1 MKTRCFLLYLSLHLL
16 VCCPIMGQV
25 GNVMTVKGLISASEM
40 GVTLTHEHILV
51 DFIGAA
57 HFDTSRYIKSEV
69 IEKALPFLT
78 KIKEQGVKTFIEC
91 TPEFL
96 GRDPIILKQLS
107 QETGLH
113 ILTNTGFYGA
123 NNNKFIPAEMLSKSA
138 EELSRIWIHEFKNGI
153 HNTSVKPGFI
163 KIGVDGDSLSEFHT
177 QLIKAAALT
186 HLETGLVIA
195 SHTGPYIPAFQ
206 QIEILEK
213 NNVSPQAF
221 IWVHAH
227 NEKNLSALTE
237 AAEKGA
243 WISLDYLNENNVERI
258 IDIIQH
264 LKKAGHLSNVLLSHD
279 AGWFDPAKPNGGEFR
294 GFNVLMD
301 KLIPALIKND
311 FSKEEIELLLI
322 KSPANAFE
330 IKVRKI
336 EP

>member
-1 MKTRCFLLYLSLHLL
+1 MKANCFLFSLSVYLL
-16 VCCPIMGQV
+16 VSYPIVGQT
-25 GNVMTVKGLISASEM
+25 GKVMTVNGLIPASEM
-40 GVTLTHEHILV
+40 GITLTHEHILV

-57 HFDTSRYIKSEV
+57 HFDTSRYNKREV

-96 GRDPIILKQLS
+96 GRDPIILKRLS
-107 QETGLH
+107 EETGLQ

-138 EELSRIWIHEFKNGI
+138 EEFAQIWIHEFKNGI
-153 HNTSVKPGFI
+153 RNTAVKPGFI
-163 KIGVDGDSLSEFHT
+163 KISVDRDSLSHFHT

-213 NNVSPQAF
+213 NNVSPEAF

-227 NEKNLSALTE
+227 DEKNLSTLSE

-243 WISLDYLNENNVERI
+243 WISLDYLNENNVEI
-258 IDIIQH
+258 IINIIQH
-264 LKKAGHLSNVLLSHD
+264 LKKTGHLSKILLSHD

-294 GFNVLMD
+294 GFNVLID
-301 KLIPALIKND
+301 KLVPTLQNNGFSNDEIK
-311 FSKEEIELLLI
+311 LLLI
-322 KSPANAFE
+322 ENPANAFQ
-330 IKVRKI
+330 IKARRK
-336 EP
+336 

>member
-1 MKTRCFLLYLSLHLL
+1 MKARYFLLYLSFHLL
-16 VCCPIMGQV
+16 VCCPIVGQV
-25 GNVMTVKGLISASEM
+25 GSVMTVNGLIPASEM
-40 GVTLTHEHILV
+40 GITLTHEHILV

-57 HFDTSRYIKSEV
+57 HFDTSRYTKSEV

-78 KIKEQGVKTFIEC
+78 QIKEQGVKTFVEC

-123 NNNKFIPAEMLSKSA
+123 NNNKFIPVDMLSKSPK
-138 EELSRIWIHEFKNGI
+138 ELSQIWIDEFKDGI
-153 HNTSVKPGFI
+153 HNTGVKPGFI

-177 QLIKAAALT
+177 KLIKAAALT

-206 QIEILEK
+206 QIEILKK

-221 IWVHAH
+221 IWVHA
-227 NEKNLSALTE
+227 NSEKNLSTLSE

-243 WISLDYLNENNVERI
+243 WISLDYLSENNVDHITE
-258 IDIIQH
+258 IIQH
-264 LKKAGHLSNVLLSHD
+264 LKKSGHLSKILLSHD
-279 AGWFDPAKPNGGEFR
+279 AGWFDPAKPKGGDFR

-301 KLIPALIKND
+301 KLIPALINDD
-311 FSKEEIELLLI
+311 FSKEEIDLLLI
-322 KSPANAFE
+322 KNPANAFQ
-330 IKVRKI
+330 IKVRKK
-336 EP
+336 